1 MNLFGSERNYTKTLI
16 RDLKEQNKRLK
27 KELTDLTGKVYAGG
41 TVLDEVTKRN
51 VPLNLESPSASPGA
65 VPTQTTV
72 PQVSPSSIINPIGE
86 IQLSRIAQAQQYR
99 DMLDANRRFSEDD
112 FRIREQ
118 FGKNELLRQL
128 AGADRRQRI
137 MTRGTMLQQGQLG
150 AQSMGQQSRAN
161 VGTILAQTPVYQ

>member
-27 KELTDLTGKVYAGG
+27 KELTDLTGKVYSGA

-65 VPTQTTV
+65 VPIQTTV
-72 PQVSPSSIINPIGE
+72 PQVSSASIIDPTGE

-112 FRIREQ
+112 FRIRELLNTK
-118 FGKNELLRQL
+118 FDRETLVELLQIQKFDL
-128 AGADRRQRI
+128 DEI
-137 MTRGTMLQQGQLG
+137 F
-150 AQSMGQQSRAN
+150 SN
-161 VGTILAQTPVYQ
+161 VSI

>member
-1 MNLFGSERNYTKTLI
+1 M
-16 RDLKEQNKRLK
+16 
-27 KELTDLTGKVYAGG
+27 
-41 TVLDEVTKRN
+41 
-51 VPLNLESPSASPGA
+51 
-65 VPTQTTV
+65 
-72 PQVSPSSIINPIGE
+72 PQVSSASIIDPTGE